1 MHIYFLKLILS
12 FSAFLL
18 FFFFFINVI
27 NKREKIFLIDK
38 KIFLNIN
45 YLMNEN
51 RKKKLTEKFF
61 LKNKEMI
68 DILE

>member
-12 FSAFLL
+12 FSGFLL
-18 FFFFFINVI
+18 FFFFFVNVI

-68 DILE
+68 DIL

>member
-18 FFFFFINVI
+18 FFFVNVI

-61 LKNKEMI
+61 LKNKEII

>member
-18 FFFFFINVI
+18 FFFFFVNVI

-61 LKNKEMI
+61 LKNKEMT

>member
-1 MHIYFLKLILS
+1 MHSYY
-12 FSAFLL
+12 
-18 FFFFFINVI
+18 FFFFVNVI
-27 NKREKIFLIDK
+27 NKSEKIFLIDK

>member
-1 MHIYFLKLILS
+1 MHSYY
-12 FSAFLL
+12 
-18 FFFFFINVI
+18 FFFFVNVI
-27 NKREKIFLIDK
+27 NKSEKIFLIDK

-61 LKNKEMI
+61 LKNKEII

>member
-18 FFFFFINVI
+18 FLFFVNVI
-27 NKREKIFLIDK
+27 NKSEKIFLIDK

-61 LKNKEMI
+61 LKNKEII

>member
-18 FFFFFINVI
+18 FFFFVNVI

-38 KIFLNIN
+38 KIFSNIN

-61 LKNKEMI
+61 LKNKEMT

>member
-18 FFFFFINVI
+18 FFFFVNVI

-38 KIFLNIN
+38 KIFFNIN

-51 RKKKLTEKFF
+51 KKR
-61 LKNKEMI
+61 N
-68 DILE
+68 

>member
-12 FSAFLL
+12 FSGFLL
-18 FFFFFINVI
+18 FFFFFVNVI

>member
-18 FFFFFINVI
+18 FFFFFVNVI

>member
-18 FFFFFINVI
+18 FLFFVNVI
-27 NKREKIFLIDK
+27 NKSEKIFLIDK

>member
-18 FFFFFINVI
+18 FFFVNVI

>member
-1 MHIYFLKLILS
+1 MHSYY
-12 FSAFLL
+12 
-18 FFFFFINVI
+18 FFFFFVNVI